1 MVHDQAAI
9 QELKSMFAEMKEL
22 LQQQVICG
30 CVSVS
35 NLKSITP
42 SRQRLTTDCQKKK
55 KDISVCG
62 AFPRNSTFLR
72 CFSRWFR

>member
-55 KDISVCG
+55 KRHFSLWGLSQKQHIS
-62 AFPRNSTFLR
+62 ALF
-72 CFSRWFR
+72 FSLV